1 MKFIVNAFN
10 GNEKL
15 WKVLVIG
22 SIPLSLMSLLPETYK
37 PNTLEIVVVS
47 TYSILLSIPVFKC
60 GLKYNYYIFP
70 IHPESILDPYK
81 ILNNILLQLKKRKFV
96 DKYHLIHL

>member
-60 GLKYNYYIFP
+60 GLKYNYYIFLFASMCSLFLFLQP
-70 IHPESILDPYK
+70 IAVMLE
-81 ILNNILLQLKKRKFV
+81 FFG
-96 DKYHLIHL
+96 LIKG